1 MCTSSL
7 LHKSTRP
14 IVRLEDTLHQ
24 RKSIIWLGRARMGQG
39 EGGSFHD
46 NNNDGDYNDS
56 KVTRMGRSAFRH
68 AAK

>member
-1 MCTSSL
+1 
-7 LHKSTRP
+7 
-14 IVRLEDTLHQ
+14 
-24 RKSIIWLGRARMGQG
+24 MGQG